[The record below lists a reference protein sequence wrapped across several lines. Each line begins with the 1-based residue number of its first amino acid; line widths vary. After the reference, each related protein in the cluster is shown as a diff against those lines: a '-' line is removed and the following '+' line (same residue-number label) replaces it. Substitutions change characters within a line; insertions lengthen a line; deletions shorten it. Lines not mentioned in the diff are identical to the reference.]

1 MKNKW
6 QNMSDDEREFA
17 YNPKTSVL
25 DHEEYQNLATCS
37 ALKFRNSQQNKHLN
51 IRYGKRKKQK
61 LDIFLPKFPKNS
73 PVQVYFMGDIGY
85 QEINMIILI

>member
-6 QNMSDDEREFA
+6 QNMSDDERELA

-25 DHEEYQNLATCS
+25 DHEEYQNLATFS
-37 ALKFRNSQQNKHLN
+37 ALKFRNSQQNKLLN

-61 LDIFLPKFPKNS
+61 LDI
-73 PVQVYFMGDIGY
+73 
-85 QEINMIILI
+85 